1 MRSLLERE
9 LVVVTGKGGVG
20 KTTIAA
26 SLGVLAARRGA
37 RVIVVEVGDQTRV
50 PELFGHPPGAVG
62 METGLQESLS
72 SISIDPD
79 VALLEW
85 LQALGGRVSG
95 RLLA

>member
-1 MRSLLERE
+1 MPSLLARQ

-26 SLGVLAARRGA
+26 AIGLLAAERDLRA
-37 RVIVVEVGDQTRV
+37 IIVEVGDQSRL
-50 PELFGHPPGAVG
+50 PALFGLPAHQPGS
-62 METGLQESLS
+62 ETQLAERLS

-79 VALLEW
+79 RALLEW

-95 RLLA
+95 R